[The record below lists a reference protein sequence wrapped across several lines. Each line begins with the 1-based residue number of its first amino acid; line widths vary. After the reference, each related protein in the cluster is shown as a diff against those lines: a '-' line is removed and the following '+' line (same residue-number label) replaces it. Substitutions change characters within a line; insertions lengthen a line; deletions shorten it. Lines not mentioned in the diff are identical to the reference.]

1 MAKAMGDKLT
11 PMMKQYHG
19 IKKSLP
25 KDVLLMFRLG
35 DFYEMF
41 FEDAK
46 IAAAIL
52 NVALTKRNDI
62 PMCGVPHHAAQGYI
76 GKLVQSGH
84 RVAIAEQTTDPQ
96 PGKIVEREVRQV
108 ISAGTID
115 DLHLLDSNRSNYL
128 AAINSD
134 GKNYALAH
142 LDHSTGE
149 FRLTE
154 FADRGSLIDEL
165 NRISPSETLYPEEQ
179 KDLWSGFSGALA
191 TDGYTFH
198 TATAKELLC
207 EHFAVQ
213 SLGGFG
219 CEKNHL
225 AVGAAGAI
233 LYYVKYQLRRSVGHI
248 TKLTT
253 YIEEDFVQID
263 AASQRNLDLVEARSG
278 YKNTLLHAL
287 NRTSTPLGARL
298 LRHWILHPI
307 RDIEALNKRQD
318 FIASLID
325 QPFIHQQLRETLKQI
340 RDIERS
346 TGRLSQGS
354 GNARDLLSLAT
365 SLNRIPEIRDHLSA
379 LSSTHCPKIIE
390 DLLPGLRDLSELS
403 GRITSSLNDEPPATL
418 KDGGIIANGVH
429 PELDELR
436 AASGEGKQWLAEV
449 QQREI
454 ESTGIRSLK
463 IKYNAVFGYFIEVT
477 KSNLAQVPEHYVRKQ
492 TTTNAERF
500 ITDELKRMET
510 KILGADE
517 RAKNLEYALFIELR
531 TNVLEYIDEI
541 QDTAAAIAVIDVLS
555 GLAETARHC
564 NYTRPQLDESRSIQI
579 IDGRHPV
586 LDQTLVDE
594 KFVPNDTVLDPDE
607 NRVVLITGPNMAGKS
622 TYIRQVALITLM
634 AQIGSFIPAA
644 SASIGLV
651 DKIFTRVGANDDLA
665 AGQSTF
671 MVEMNETSL
680 IINNATQHSL
690 VILDEIGRGTATFD
704 GLSIAWA
711 VAEHLHDQICAR
723 TLFATHYHELTTLS
737 QSRKSVQNFSVA
749 VREWND
755 RIIFLRKIVK
765 GSANRSYGIQV
776 ARLAGL
782 PAEIIHRAKDIL
794 AHLEAQSTAPKAR
807 KRDTP
812 GDDNMPTLGLFDQ

>member
-1 MAKAMGDKLT
+1 MAKGKGDKLT

-25 KDVLLMFRLG
+25 DEVLLMFRLG

-46 IAAAIL
+46 IAAGIL

-62 PMCGVPHHAAQGYI
+62 PMCGVPHHAAQSYI
-76 GKLVQSGH
+76 GKLVQSGK
-84 RVAIAEQTTDPQ
+84 RVAIAEQTSDPQ

-115 DLHLLDSNRSNYL
+115 DLNLLDSNRPNYL

-134 GKNYALAH
+134 GNTYALAH

-154 FADRGSLIDEL
+154 FTDRGNLIDEL
-165 NRISPSETLYPEEQ
+165 NRIAPAETLYPDDQSDE
-179 KDLWSGFSGALA
+179 WSAFPGAMA
-191 TDGYTFH
+191 ADGYTFL
-198 TATAKELLC
+198 TATAKDLLC

-213 SLGGFG
+213 SLTGFG
-219 CEKNHL
+219 CEQNPQ
-225 AVGAAGAI
+225 AIGAAGAI
-233 LYYVKYQLRRSVGHI
+233 LHYVKYQLRRSVNHI
-248 TKLTT
+248 AKLTT
-253 YIEEDFVQID
+253 YIQDDFVQID

-278 YKNTLLHAL
+278 NKNTLLHAL
-287 NRTSTPLGARL
+287 NKTSTPLGARL

-307 RDIEALNKRQD
+307 RDLDTLNNRQD
-318 FIASLID
+318 FITALID
-325 QPFIHQQLRETLKQI
+325 QPFIHQQIRDTLKQI

-346 TGRLSQGS
+346 TGRLAQGS
-354 GNARDLLSLAT
+354 GNARDLLSLAS
-365 SLNRIPEIRDHLSA
+365 SLDRIPEIRDHLDA
-379 LSSTHCPKIIE
+379 LSSTHRPKILDE
-390 DLLPGLRDLSELS
+390 LHPRLRNLSELS
-403 GRITSSLNDEPPATL
+403 NRITTALYDEPPATL
-418 KDGGIIANGVH
+418 KDGGIFSDGIH

-436 AASGEGKQWLAEV
+436 AASSEGKQWLAEE
-449 QQREI
+449 QLREI
-454 ESTGIRSLK
+454 EATGIKSLK
-463 IKYNAVFGYFIEVT
+463 IKYNAVFGYFIEIT
-477 KSNLAQVPEHYVRKQ
+477 KSNLAYVPDHYVRKQ

-500 ITDELKRMET
+500 ITEELKKMES

-517 RAKNLEYALFIELR
+517 RAKNLEYSLFIELR
-531 TNVLEYIDEI
+531 TEVLEHIDAI
-541 QDTAAAIAVIDVLS
+541 QDTAAAIAIVDVLS
-555 GLAETARHC
+555 GLAETARVC
-564 NYTRPQLDESRSIQI
+564 DYTRPKLDESRSIQI
-579 IDGRHPV
+579 TDGRHPV

-594 KFVPNDTVLDPDE
+594 KFVPNDTALDPDE
-607 NRVVLITGPNMAGKS
+607 NRVILITGPNMAGKS

-644 SASIGLV
+644 AATIGLV

-680 IINNATQHSL
+680 IINNATQNSL

-711 VAEHLHDQICAR
+711 VAEHLHDQIGAR

-737 QSRKSVQNFSVA
+737 QSRKSVQNYSVA

-765 GSANRSYGIQV
+765 GSASRSYGIQV

-782 PAEIIHRAKDIL
+782 PPEIIHRAKDIL
-794 AHLEAQSTAPKAR
+794 AHLEAQSAAPKAR
-807 KRDTP
+807 KQVKSTEDT
-812 GDDNMPTLGLFDQ
+812 MPTLGLFDQ